1 MCAPGGRHI
10 AFTECAQASP
20 APGRAFTALSQRRSF
35 CRLIAR
41 VVYFK
46 AFARLSIC
54 LISIPPFLTICA
66 PFLGQLHAQTQASP
80 SNTSNASKQQTETP
94 PPPPNRSDDRAIPLP
109 KIAERAE
116 ELDHLL
122 REISGQFVPQSELL
136 KLEEKSAE
144 QAAEIRRR
152 TLQTR
157 ELLVGSPTPLELED
171 EQRYWRSRNVE
182 YGKERSLLT
191 LRAARLEEQM
201 QTLEAQQP
209 EWVATWIQI
218 RASPGIE
225 PVVDR
230 TKLQLDK
237 IQAAKSQAQEQL
249 NIVLTLQNEVS
260 QQDQQISDILL
271 RVREARA
278 GERARLLEA
287 DSPPLWDRQLRQVEQ
302 TIGPTF
308 HRSFDRLVTTAGE
321 FLQAHKFA
329 MLTLVAFYF
338 LALLAVIK
346 LGRFVAQRTELGIPA
361 EAVRMLNR
369 PYSVAL
375 LLTLIGTGR
384 FVATAPIG
392 IAFLFYLLYL
402 LPVLRILAGLIDLR
416 LRTFLYALAAL
427 YGLEGVY
434 LLVQLPALLR
444 RELYALLVLVALIS
458 LGWLSRPFKIF
469 QGSAQSRS
477 QRIFVMGIR
486 GGLLILG
493 VAFIGSIIGFVSLSE
508 VLGLIA
514 LVGPFAASALYCEA
528 RVLALILSILLRTN
542 WARAVSDMRIDTIE
556 RWVGNLL
563 ILGAMLV
570 WLKSMLQL
578 VTLYDILVEEASK
591 LLKYPIGFEKI
602 HFTLGNALSVAFIL
616 LGGYFV
622 ARSFTLVLK
631 KVVLP
636 KLPLQRGLP
645 YAIST
650 VTYYS
655 LLLLVAFAALSG
667 AGIELNKFTVLTGAL
682 GVGLGFGLQNIVN
695 NFVSG
700 LILLFERPIHVG
712 DTVDVGGLVGI
723 VRRIGARSSTVV
735 TFQGAE
741 VIVPNSN
748 LLSNQ
753 VINWTLSSQWRRVDV
768 PVRVAYGTDPERV
781 IKLLVDVA
789 ETHPGVLLERPPMAF
804 FMGFGESSLNFE
816 LRFWSAWQ
824 DTWFQL
830 QSDVTVAVARA
841 LREASIEIPF
851 PQRELHVRSFGAPLT
866 EGFADKEMRTRPG
879 IELPER
885 NVVR

>member
-1 MCAPGGRHI
+1 MCAADEVDI
-10 AFTECAQASP
+10 AFAECAHASP
-20 APGRAFTALSQRRSF
+20 ELGRPFTALSQRRSS
-35 CRLIAR
+35 RR
-41 VVYFK
+41 VIEGVVNFK
-46 AFARLSIC
+46 ALAWLSIC
-54 LISIPPFLTICA
+54 FIATTLFLAPRA
-66 PFLGQLHAQTQASP
+66 PFLGQIDAQTQAAPTS
-80 SNTSNASKQQTETP
+80 TSNGIKQQSETTTASP
-94 PPPPNRSDDRAIPLP
+94 TRSEDHAIPLP

-122 REISGQFVPQSELL
+122 REISGQFVSQSELL
-136 KLEEKSAE
+136 ESEEKSADR
-144 QAAEIRRR
+144 AAEVRRR
-152 TLQTR
+152 ALQTR
-157 ELLVGSPTPLELED
+157 ELLVGTPTPLELED
-171 EQRYWRSRNVE
+171 EQRYWRSRNIE
-182 YGKERSLLT
+182 YGEERTRLT
-191 LRAARLEEQM
+191 SRAARLEEQI

-218 RASPGIE
+218 RESTGIG
-225 PVVDR
+225 PVVER
-230 TKLQLDK
+230 TKQQLDK
-237 IQAAKSQAQEQL
+237 IHAAKSQAQEQL
-249 NIVLTLQNEVS
+249 NFVLTLQNEVS
-260 QQDQQISDILL
+260 QQDQQISEILL

-278 GERARLLEA
+278 GERRHLLEA
-287 DSPPLWDRQLRQVEQ
+287 DSPSLWDRQLRQVEQ
-302 TIGPTF
+302 SIGPTF
-308 HRSFDRLVTTAGE
+308 QRSVDRSLTTARE
-321 FLQAHKFA
+321 FLRARKLGV
-329 MLTLVAFYF
+329 LTLVGFYF
-338 LALLAVIK
+338 LALLAVFK
-346 LGRFVAQRTELGIPA
+346 LSRYVASRTQLGFPA
-361 EAVRMLNR
+361 EAVGVLSR
-369 PYSVAL
+369 PFSVAL
-375 LLTLIGTGR
+375 LLTLVGTAR
-384 FVATAPIG
+384 VVASAPIG

-402 LPVLRILAGLIDLR
+402 IPVLRILAPLIDLR
-416 LRTFLYALAAL
+416 LRTFLYVLAAF

-434 LLVQLPALLR
+434 LLIRLPDPLR
-444 RELYALLVLVALIS
+444 RELYALLVLVALVS
-458 LGWLSRPFKIF
+458 LGWLARPSKI
-469 QGSAQSRS
+469 AQVSVQRRT
-477 QRIFVMGIR
+477 QRILAMGIR
-486 GGLLILG
+486 SGLLLLAA
-493 VAFIGSIIGFVSLSE
+493 AFVGNIIGFVSLSE

-528 RVLALILSILLRTN
+528 RVLALILSIVLRTS
-542 WARAVSDMRIDTIE
+542 WARAVPNLRVNTIE
-556 RWVGNLL
+556 RWGSSLL
-563 ILGAMLV
+563 ILGAILA
-570 WLKSMLQL
+570 WFKSMLQL
-578 VTLYDILVEEASK
+578 VTFYEVLVEATLK
-591 LLKYPIGFEKI
+591 LLRSPIGFEKI
-602 HFTLGNALSVAFIL
+602 HFTLGAALSVAFVL

-622 ARSFTLVLK
+622 AKAFTLLLK
-631 KVVLP
+631 NVVLP

-650 VTYYS
+650 VTYYI

-741 VIVPNSN
+741 VIVPNNN

-789 ETHPGVLLERPPMAF
+789 ESYPGVLLERPPMAF

-830 QSDVTVAVARA
+830 QSDVTVAVAKA

-851 PQRELHVRSFGAPLT
+851 PQRDLHVRSLDAPLA
-866 EGFADKEMRTRPG
+866 ESFAEQGTRAASRIEM
-879 IELPER
+879 PER
-885 NVVR
+885 NAAR